1 MGKNNKTPVKI
12 KLKKP
17 VASSQITP
25 PNEEIKMEED
35 SSDDENGFTGFKL
48 DDSKQR
54 PKTPIVSSNSFGIEG
69 LEFYEQ
75 ASAKQ
80 NKKNKET
87 DDNESKMDVIIS
99 PGYLTHMRKVLGKDK
114 EAMTVLN
121 RIKKEQ
127 AQTKKSNVIKPE
139 PEAKTTA
146 MPITQI
152 EKSPTDYPLP
162 PSPESNSPSD
172 TSDKGST
179 SPQEESLVKSGITE
193 LPGSRPSRRSAGRRK
208 AC

>member
-1 MGKNNKTPVKI
+1 MNS
-12 KLKKP
+12 LKDT
-17 VASSQITP
+17 A
-25 PNEEIKMEED
+25 
-35 SSDDENGFTGFKL
+35 
-48 DDSKQR
+48 
-54 PKTPIVSSNSFGIEG
+54 
-69 LEFYEQ
+69 
-75 ASAKQ
+75 
-80 NKKNKET
+80 T

-127 AQTKKSNVIKPE
+127 AQTRKSNVIMPE
-139 PEAKTTA
+139 PEAKTTTA

-172 TSDKGST
+172 TSDKG
-179 SPQEESLVKSGITE
+179 KSYNTV
-193 LPGSRPSRRSAGRRK
+193 RN
-208 AC
+208 

>member
-1 MGKNNKTPVKI
+1 MNS
-12 KLKKP
+12 LKDT
-17 VASSQITP
+17 A
-25 PNEEIKMEED
+25 
-35 SSDDENGFTGFKL
+35 
-48 DDSKQR
+48 
-54 PKTPIVSSNSFGIEG
+54 
-69 LEFYEQ
+69 
-75 ASAKQ
+75 
-80 NKKNKET
+80 T

-127 AQTKKSNVIKPE
+127 AQSRKSNVIKPE

-172 TSDKGST
+172 TSDKGKFIS
-179 SPQEESLVKSGITE
+179 
-193 LPGSRPSRRSAGRRK
+193 
-208 AC
+208 

>member
-1 MGKNNKTPVKI
+1 M
-12 KLKKP
+12 
-17 VASSQITP
+17 
-25 PNEEIKMEED
+25 EEED
-35 SSDDENGFTGFKL
+35 SSDDENGFTGFVL

-54 PKTPIVSSNSFGIEG
+54 PKTPIVSGNTFGIEG
-69 LEFYEQ
+69 LEYYEQ
-75 ASAKQ
+75 ALAAKSSAKQ
-80 NKKNKET
+80 KKKNKDT
-87 DDNESKMDVIIS
+87 AIDDNESKIDVFIS

-121 RIKKEQ
+121 RIKKDQ
-127 AQTKKSNVIKPE
+127 AQARKSNVIMPE
-139 PEAKTTA
+139 PEAKTTTA